1 MPDNQEY
8 ISLKV
13 AFEPFAKFE
22 QGAPIRILPE
32 GTWFR
37 GSKKL
42 EVTKGR
48 LVEMAKNFVSGLPRF
63 RIPINLDHEKNGG
76 KVGTITDIQYLPN
89 GPSGPGLYATDY
101 EFTEKGLEAIE
112 ENGYDAVSAEVVW
125 TVGGKIG
132 GMYQDPETGKDFD
145 NVLVGMALTPTPFF
159 GHGHVALFHAHA
171 EDVKQEAPYGGA
183 KSFEEYELQKGE
195 EDERSRISN
204 LHYIFQTL
212 FDNIWNDP
220 FMPIDAKI
228 EAVDI
233 ITREFR
239 EKVTSGDEYSED
251 KSAQE
256 EIMSD
261 KEKTAEELAAEAA
274 QKLADKFDGVQLSK
288 EDFSAL
294 QAKAELADTQAAELV
309 RLEEE
314 KKAQKTKQRAVELRA
329 VADKFNVLPV
339 EVDEFVVQMT
349 ALESANADSAAWVQ
363 TQFEAFDKALEE
375 AGVLKVIGTDEE
387 GGDDDFLS
395 VVEQIL
401 TDEFDGDRNRYDE
414 ALLKA
419 SADHP
424 ELAKF
429 A

>member
-1 MPDNQEY
+1 
-8 ISLKV
+8 
-13 AFEPFAKFE
+13 
-22 QGAPIRILPE
+22 
-32 GTWFR
+32 
-37 GSKKL
+37 
-42 EVTKGR
+42 
-48 LVEMAKNFVSGLPRF
+48 
-63 RIPINLDHEKNGG
+63 
-76 KVGTITDIQYLPN
+76 
-89 GPSGPGLYATDY
+89 
-101 EFTEKGLEAIE
+101 
-112 ENGYDAVSAEVVW
+112 
-125 TVGGKIG
+125 
-132 GMYQDPETGKDFD
+132 
-145 NVLVGMALTPTPFF
+145 
-159 GHGHVALFHAHA
+159 
-171 EDVKQEAPYGGA
+171 
-183 KSFEEYELQKGE
+183 
-195 EDERSRISN
+195 
-204 LHYIFQTL
+204 
-212 FDNIWNDP
+212 
-220 FMPIDAKI
+220 
-228 EAVDI
+228 
-233 ITREFR
+233 
-239 EKVTSGDEYSED
+239 
-251 KSAQE
+251 
-256 EIMSD
+256 MSD

-274 QKLADKFDGVQLSK
+274 QQLAVKFDGVQLSK

-294 QAKAELADTQAAELV
+294 QAKAELADRQAAELV

-314 KKAQKTKQRAVELRA
+314 KKAQETEQRAVELRA
-329 VADKFNVLPV
+329 TAEKFNVLPV